1 MIGGACGT
9 HGGDYNLEFNLVE
22 KHERK
27 IQFERHK
34 RGWEDNIR
42 VYLEAV
48 WCDWTGLICGL
59 L

>member
-1 MIGGACGT
+1 VERMGA
-9 HGGDYNLEFNLVE
+9 NVIWNSISVE

-27 IQFERHK
+27 IQFERHT
-34 RGWEDNIR
+34 REWEGNIR

-48 WCDWTGLICGL
+48 WCDWIGLICGL